1 MAAMRLHRSHFWRN
15 FSLFA
20 FGFTLALM
28 SVTIPESLRLL
39 LPDGKI
45 KNILLED
52 YLRGV
57 IAAAL
62 PADAPLEAQKAL
74 AVAART
80 FAANTHRHTERNA
93 DVCTLRHCQAWNE
106 RANPRAAR
114 AVLETRSIV
123 ATYDDKLIEAFYFD
137 HCDGKTRDSK
147 GVLMDAPRYLK
158 SVTCP
163 CGFAS
168 MKGHGI
174 GMCQRGMLA
183 MARLG
188 EAYTNILTHYYSG
201 ITLQQISVEATT
213 TIPTTRPVTRRSS
226 TQANRPTS
234 TKPRTPAKPEPGSG
248 SPLSRTELPLAETD
262 LARDKPAPQ
271 PRTPRPKPEQPPT
284 APAQESTQ
292 PLAQTGERPSRA
304 APAAEPT
311 AAATTP
317 PPEVFVTLNDVHSPE
332 ENDLF
337 LFLAVEDVKPA
348 APPPPDPLIGV
359 RPPPAFDSPP
369 PPTMPEQEPSVF
381 EPQMVAPSTPPPPT
395 MPEEDVPSES
405 ELDFLAPPIG
415 AMPEEPALAD
425 FVAPAA
431 AFFEPDLM
439 DFMPPVERFYTPLD
453 APPTMP
459 EPMPS
464 FTNSGADETPIAWA
478 PPPPMQESAWAM
490 NQPRVLM
497 DVLPGP
503 RIIAGNLATPGTLIT
518 IRDARGNSIVTVSG
532 VARQYG
538 HGGFE
543 APLTDDG
550 AYQVKFNG
558 TELDVNL
565 QDETV
570 FIYYQ

>member
-1 MAAMRLHRSHFWRN
+1 MS
-15 FSLFA
+15 
-20 FGFTLALM
+20 LAL
-28 SVTIPESLRLL
+28 PESLRLL

-57 IAAAL
+57 VAAAL

-80 FAANTHRHTERNA
+80 FAANTHRHTDRDA

-106 RANPRAAR
+106 RANPRASR

-123 ATYDDKLIEAFYFD
+123 ATFDDKLIEAFYFD
-137 HCDGKTRDSK
+137 HCDGKTREAK
-147 GVLMDAPRYLK
+147 GVLMDAPGYLK

-174 GMCQRGMLA
+174 GMCQRGMLS

-188 EAYTNILTHYYSG
+188 EAYNNILTHYYTG
-201 ITLQQISVEATT
+201 IALQEIGVDKTT
-213 TIPTTRPVTRRSS
+213 KIQDPRPVTRRAAAAISGTAPS
-226 TQANRPTS
+226 
-234 TKPRTPAKPEPGSG
+234 KPRTTAKPTPRVE
-248 SPLSRTELPLAETD
+248 RTESKTETPPLAAAEGAPET
-262 LARDKPAPQ
+262 LAPKPVT
-271 PRTPRPKPEQPPT
+271 PRRSPRPKPEQQE
-284 APAQESTQ
+284 AAQAQEPTP
-292 PLAQTGERPSRA
+292 PLAQETTPETFTPLTV
-304 APAAEPT
+304 EP
-311 AAATTP
+311 AATTAPP
-317 PPEVFVTLNDVHSPE
+317 PPEAYVTLNDVHSAE
-332 ENDLF
+332 EDDLF
-337 LFLAVEDVKPA
+337 LFLAVEDVKPTV
-348 APPPPDPLIGV
+348 APPPVRAVPLSGV
-359 RPPPAFDSPP
+359 RPPPVFDAPP
-369 PPTMPEQEPSVF
+369 PSSMPEEESAF
-381 EPQMVAPSTPPPPT
+381 EPQRFAPQPSTPPPPS
-395 MPEEDVPSES
+395 MPEEDVPNES
-405 ELDFLAPPIG
+405 ELDFLAPPMG
-415 AMPEEPALAD
+415 AMPEEPIPGDILAPL
-425 FVAPAA
+425 ASYI
-431 AFFEPDLM
+431 EPDLLE
-439 DFMPPVERFYTPLD
+439 FMPPIERFYTPLD

-459 EPMPS
+459 EAMPF

-503 RIIAGNLATPGTLIT
+503 RIIAGNLAKPGTLIT
-518 IRDARGNSIVTVSG
+518 IRDTRGNSIVTVSG
-532 VARQYG
+532 VAKQYG

-558 TELDVNL
+558 TELNVSLEN
-565 QDETV
+565 ETV

>member
-1 MAAMRLHRSHFWRN
+1 MS
-15 FSLFA
+15 
-20 FGFTLALM
+20 LAL
-28 SVTIPESLRLL
+28 PESLRLL

-57 IAAAL
+57 VAAGL

-80 FAANTHRHTERNA
+80 FAANTHRHTDRQA
-93 DVCTLRHCQAWNE
+93 DVCTVRHCQAWNA

-123 ATYDDKLIEAFYFD
+123 ATFDDQLIEAFYFE
-137 HCDGKTRDSK
+137 HCDGKTRDAK
-147 GVLMDAPRYLK
+147 GVLMGAPGYLK

-188 EAYTNILTHYYSG
+188 ETYNNILTHYYNGVS
-201 ITLQQISVEATT
+201 LQQIE
-213 TIPTTRPVTRRSS
+213 IDKTTRIQGPRPVIRRGATAVSGNS
-226 TQANRPTS
+226 PS
-234 TKPRTPAKPEPGSG
+234 KPRTAPRAASRVTPPESKTETRPLESPPEPQKSAPATAPPRS
-248 SPLSRTELPLAETD
+248 SP
-262 LARDKPAPQ
+262 Q
-271 PRTPRPKPEQPPT
+271 PKPEQQQPQQAAQITESSPPLAPKTKPETT
-284 APAQESTQ
+284 AP
-292 PLAQTGERPSRA
+292 
-304 APAAEPT
+304 PAAEPG
-311 AAATTP
+311 AIIP
-317 PPEVFVTLNDVHSPE
+317 PPPREQVVALSDVHSPE
-332 ENDLF
+332 ESDLF
-337 LFLAVEDVKPA
+337 FFLAVEDVKLPV
-348 APPPPDPLIGV
+348 APPPAPGAQ
-359 RPPPAFDSPP
+359 PPSFASEEKDAFEPHLFVPGIPP
-369 PPTMPEQEPSVF
+369 PPS
-381 EPQMVAPSTPPPPT
+381 
-395 MPEEDVPSES
+395 MPEEDMPSEGQM
-405 ELDFLAPPIG
+405 DFLAPPVG
-415 AMPEEPALAD
+415 TMPEEPAFAD
-425 FVAPAA
+425 FVAPPAS
-431 AFFEPDLM
+431 FIEPDLIDM
-439 DFMPPVERFYTPLD
+439 MPPVERFYTPLD

-459 EPMPS
+459 EAMPS
-464 FTNSGADETPIAWA
+464 FTHSGADQTPIAWA

-503 RIIAGNLATPGTLIT
+503 RIIAGNLAKPGTLIT
-518 IRDARGNSIVTVSG
+518 IRDTRGNSIVTVSG
-532 VARQYG
+532 VAKQYG

-550 AYQVKFNG
+550 TYQVKFNG

-565 QDETV
+565 ENETV